1 LTLFTKTNDKATD
14 SSNPKLAAVPLPLLP
29 DLSIFEHRKMHNN
42 GNAMLKNGN
51 SAVGTAFGFIG
62 YLSLYNKLGFKNF
75 SYGSANSN
83 AKPMDNKTK
92 RSATSNAT
100 RYRSFIALNT
110 SLLLPLLVSLR
121 IVVFS
126 EEDNAFLVRPI
137 ISRDTN
143 DGDDDEFRLVRF
155 VSEDREEEEK
165 FFGNEAMGC
174 SGESMIFIMSRT
186 RRYSFSV
193 RRGE

>member
-1 LTLFTKTNDKATD
+1 
-14 SSNPKLAAVPLPLLP
+14 
-29 DLSIFEHRKMHNN
+29 
-42 GNAMLKNGN
+42 MLKNGN

-83 AKPMDNKTK
+83 AKPMNNKTK
-92 RSATSNAT
+92 RSETSNAT

-110 SLLLPLLVSLR
+110 LLLLPLLLVSLR

-143 DGDDDEFRLVRF
+143 DDDGEFRLVRF

-165 FFGNEAMGC
+165 FFGNEVMGC
-174 SGESMIFIMSRT
+174 SGESMIFIIIYDEI
-186 RRYSFSV
+186 YSFSAL
-193 RRGE
+193 GE

>member
-92 RSATSNAT
+92 RSPTSNAT

-110 SLLLPLLVSLR
+110 LLLR
-121 IVVFS
+121 IVFS

-143 DGDDDEFRLVRF
+143 DDDEFRLVRF

-165 FFGNEAMGC
+165 FFGNEVMGC
-174 SGESMIFIMSRT
+174 SGESMIFIMLRT

-193 RRGE
+193 RGE

>member
-1 LTLFTKTNDKATD
+1 
-14 SSNPKLAAVPLPLLP
+14 
-29 DLSIFEHRKMHNN
+29 MHNN

-75 SYGSANSN
+75 SYGSANSK

-92 RSATSNAT
+92 RSPASNAT
-100 RYRSFIALNT
+100 RYRSFMALIT
-110 SLLLPLLVSLR
+110 LPLLLIASLR

-143 DGDDDEFRLVRF
+143 DDDGEFRLVRF

-165 FFGNEAMGC
+165 FFGNEVMGC
-174 SGESMIFIMSRT
+174 SGASMIFIII
-186 RRYSFSV
+186 
-193 RRGE
+193 